1 MAAYNEVFKRIE
13 KKYRVAPAQRQAVE
27 GFLARELAPDAFGR
41 TMITS
46 VYWDTPQMALIS
58 RSLEKPCYKEKL
70 RVRAYGEA
78 AGEALVRTCAAGA
91 PQPQDASCLVFFGI
105 KKKFKGVVY
114 KRRVG
119 LSLGALFAFLG
130 GMPYAEAVALHPSNN
145 DEANLAAQS
154 PLNCQIARELAAML
168 KRYPNLTPSVAIRCH
183 RVAWAPIA
191 QLAPAA
197 VPLANPPAS
206 DEGPYSQLR
215 VTFDDTL
222 KFWDFRAHTGGT
234 AGQWRPIVNG
244 ATAIMELKNAGPL
257 PVEFASLLA
266 KHDIFPT
273 SFSKY
278 GTAYQLTVYERGD
291 APGLECVFGREARGE
306 RVGIAPRATLPGAA
320 AASGA
325 DAQRRAAGAVSRGS
339 GAQPVAPLSPAP
351 SYAAAGAPSRLRR
364 LASVRFPFKKKG
376 ARCA

>member
-1 MAAYNEVFKRIE
+1 MRPRELHCEERNVVAAYNEVFKRIE
-13 KKYRVAPAQRQAVE
+13 KKYRVAPVQRQAVE
-27 GFLARELAPDAFGR
+27 KFLAQGLAPDTFGR

-46 VYWDTPQMALIS
+46 VYWDTPEMGLIS

-78 AGEALVRTCAAGA
+78 AGEALMRACTAGA

-114 KRRVG
+114 KRRIG

-130 GMPYAEAVALHPSNN
+130 GMPYAEAVALYPSDNE
-145 DEANLAAQS
+145 EADLVARS

-168 KRYPNLTPSVAIRCH
+168 GRYPNLTPAMAIRCQ

-191 QLAPAA
+191 SLAPAEA
-197 VPLANPPAS
+197 TLADPPAP

-222 KFWDFRAHTGGT
+222 EFWDFRARTGGT
-234 AGQWRPIVNG
+234 TGQWRPIVNG

-278 GTAYQLTVYERGD
+278 GTAYQLTVYERGG
-291 APGLECVFGREARGE
+291 APGLERVF
-306 RVGIAPRATLPGAA
+306 
-320 AASGA
+320 
-325 DAQRRAAGAVSRGS
+325 VSF
-339 GAQPVAPLSPAP
+339 PL
-351 SYAAAGAPSRLRR
+351 
-364 LASVRFPFKKKG
+364 KKKG
-376 ARCA
+376 AHCA